1 MSKIKIRNFGP
12 IRAGFVENDGF
23 LDIRKVTVFIGN
35 QATGKSTV
43 AKLISVFTWLE
54 KMYVRGDF
62 EAALPGLYFKE
73 NVCGFQGLTK
83 YFSQDTEIEYQG
95 DQFCFK
101 FLEDGFDFYYRETQ
115 KRHIDLSP
123 YLTPKIMYIPSE
135 RNFLMTIRNA
145 YNVTGLPGHLFTF
158 GEELKKAQKALNGQQ
173 LEIPINNYKFE
184 YDQASDSSKVIGETY
199 QMELYESS
207 SGLQSSVP
215 LYIVARSLA
224 LSIQDRSGTGNET
237 LSLKQSI
244 KRSEELAKISADT
257 ALSDEDKR
265 QKTEQV
271 YQRYINKCFINIV
284 EEPEQ
289 NLFPTSQRQILNSLL
304 TFCNMIEGNKLI
316 VTTHSPFIINNLSIS
331 IQGKYLED
339 KIMAARRND
348 LLQKLA
354 ENVPQSACV
363 AAKDVAIYQ
372 LEENGSITLLPDY
385 NGIPSDRNY
394 LNNCLAEGNEIF
406 GSLLEIEEE
415 L

>member
-1 MSKIKIRNFGP
+1 
-12 IRAGFVENDGF
+12 
-23 LDIRKVTVFIGN
+23 
-35 QATGKSTV
+35 
-43 AKLISVFTWLE
+43 
-54 KMYVRGDF
+54 
-62 EAALPGLYFKE
+62 
-73 NVCGFQGLTK
+73 
-83 YFSQDTEIEYQG
+83 
-95 DQFCFK
+95 
-101 FLEDGFDFYYRETQ
+101 
-115 KRHIDLSP
+115 
-123 YLTPKIMYIPSE
+123 
-135 RNFLMTIRNA
+135 MTIRNA